1 MERVETVKLAF
12 RKKLKITVLKKLNGE
27 DIYGKKL
34 PITPKYPLV
43 CELFDEGEE
52 FTVEDT
58 GIMPKGFCPWAWDD
72 LTRIVTHLQLGGD
85 FPWFEEKGVALAC
98 CTDAIRPVIFKLERL
113 EK

>member
-1 MERVETVKLAF
+1 MERGETVKLAF
-12 RKKLKITVLKKLNGE
+12 RKKIKITVFKKLNGE

-58 GIMPKGFCPWAWDD
+58 GVMPKGFCPWAWDD